1 MTTVPASVPKRSMRR
16 FFRKYGKHYLGLAPF
31 LIFFIAFIL
40 WPMIYGLVMSF
51 TDWSTKMGSVPQ
63 FVGVQNFT
71 DVLTD
76 ATQQGRRYLTSL
88 QNLFSFVILVVPL
101 NLFFAILISLV
112 LNQFK
117 GRTHNALRSA
127 YFMPYIAPFF
137 LATGVWLWMIS
148 ADTGVVAVLLAK
160 IGIGQGIVWRITP
173 GYFLALMIMVDLW
186 RAIGFNMII
195 LTAGM
200 KNIPNELYEAS
211 TIDGASTFQQWFKIT
226 LPMLEPVLFFVII
239 NCFIGAIQTYDI
251 PWVLSNS
258 SAVGVIGGKKAF
270 ASYPVMEIVGS
281 VYSGKTGNLG
291 RACAQGM
298 VLMGIIFVITMVQVI
313 YRNRKNKMEGGL

>member
-1 MTTVPASVPKRSMRR
+1 MTRSNAKRACLKS
-16 FFRKYGKHYLGLAPF
+16 FAYKYGKHYLGLLPF
-31 LIFFIAFIL
+31 LTLFVAFIL
-40 WPMIYGLVMSF
+40 WPMLYGLVMSF
-51 TDWSTKMGSVPQ
+51 TDWSTKTGYTPQ
-63 FVGVQNFT
+63 FVGLKNFV

-76 ATQQGRRYLTSL
+76 ATSQGRRYQTSL
-88 QNLFSFVILVVPL
+88 KNLFQFVILVVPL
-101 NLFFAILISLV
+101 NLLFATAISLV

-117 GRTHNALRSA
+117 GRVHNLLRGS
-127 YFMPYIAPFF
+127 YFMPYVAPCF

-148 ADTGVVAVLLAK
+148 ADTGVVAKLLALV
-160 IGIGQGIVWRITP
+160 GIGEGVVWRLTP

-186 RAIGFNMII
+186 RSIGFNMII

-200 KNIPNELYEAS
+200 KNIPGELYEAS

-226 LPMLEPVLFFVII
+226 LPMLEPVLFFVIV

-258 SAVGVIGGKKAF
+258 SAVGVIGGKRAF

-281 VYSGKTGNLG
+281 VYSGKSGNLG
-291 RACAQGM
+291 RACAQGL
-298 VLMGIIFVITMVQVI
+298 VLMAIIFAITMVQLA
-313 YRNRKNKMEGGL
+313 YRNHKARKEEGIQA

>member
-1 MTTVPASVPKRSMRR
+1 MSAHDPKRRPLGTCL
-16 FFRKYGKHYLGLAPF
+16 RKYGKHYLGLMPF
-31 LIFFIAFIL
+31 LTLFLLFIL
-40 WPMIYGLVMSF
+40 WPMVYGMIMSF
-51 TDWSTKMGSVPQ
+51 TDWSTKTGSTAH
-63 FVGVQNFT
+63 FVGLKNFV
-71 DVLTD
+71 DVLTS
-76 ATQQGRRYLTSL
+76 TTSQGRRYLTSL
-88 QNLFSFVILVVPL
+88 RNLFQFVILVVPL
-101 NLFFAILISLV
+101 NLFFALCISLV
-112 LNQFK
+112 INQFV
-117 GRTHNALRSA
+117 GRMHNFLRGA

-160 IGIGQGIVWRITP
+160 LGIGQGIVWRLTP

-200 KNIPNELYEAS
+200 KNIPNDLYEAS
-211 TIDGASTFQQWFKIT
+211 TIDGATTFQQWFRIT
-226 LPMLEPVLFFVII
+226 LPMLEPVLFFVIV

-258 SAVGVIGGKKAF
+258 SAVGVIGGKRAF

-291 RACAQGM
+291 RACAQGL
-298 VLMGIIFVITMVQVI
+298 VLMTIIFAITMIQVA
-313 YRNRKNKMEGGL
+313 YRGRKNKLEGGL

>member
-1 MTTVPASVPKRSMRR
+1 MPTSSSKHMSFQT
-16 FFRKYGKHYLGLAPF
+16 FLRKYGKHYLGLTPF
-31 LIFFIAFIL
+31 LLLFFGFIL
-40 WPMIYGLVMSF
+40 WPMLYGLVMSF
-51 TDWSTKMGSVPQ
+51 TDWSTKTGSVAH
-63 FVGVQNFT
+63 FVGLKNFV

-76 ATQQGRRYLTSL
+76 ATSQGRRFQTSL
-88 QNLFSFVILVVPL
+88 RNLFDFVILVVPL
-101 NLFFAILISLV
+101 NLFFAISISLV

-117 GRTHNALRSA
+117 GRTHNLLRGA

-148 ADTGVVAVLLAK
+148 ADTGVVAALLARL
-160 IGIGQGIVWRITP
+160 GIGVGVVWRLTP

-211 TIDGASTFQQWFKIT
+211 TIDGANTFQQWFKIT
-226 LPMLEPVLFFVII
+226 LPMLEPVLFFVIV
-239 NCFIGAIQTYDI
+239 NCFIGAIQAYDI

-291 RACAQGM
+291 RACAMGL
-298 VLMGIIFVITMVQVI
+298 VLMLIIFAITMVQLA
-313 YRNRKNKMEGGL
+313 YRNHKSKQEGGM